1 MAQSDPNTCP
11 HCGSPSTAVTF
22 GFNPQRMN
30 NDETIIHDC
39 LFACADCDGQWAA
52 MGFVMIAR
60 RDGGQPS
67 MQAQEALAKA
77 VAAAE
82 ELRIE
87 PLDQEGNPI

>member
-1 MAQSDPNTCP
+1 MAPADPNTCP

-22 GFNPQRMN
+22 GCNPQRMN